1 MDRPIC
7 KMCGK
12 NKCKNRDIRRGKQR
26 YKAYCQTCYARR
38 RRESGNPQIF
48 RTRRDRFLKNKC
60 EICGF
65 VPEHPIQ
72 LQLDHSDGNSVNNH
86 PSNFQTMCANCHAL
100 KTWNN
105 GDWITPSRQEAPY
118 VWNGEQWIA
127 RTN

>member
-1 MDRPIC
+1 MDRPMC
-7 KMCGK
+7 KTCGK
-12 NKCKNRDIRRGKQR
+12 NKCKNRDMRGGKQR

-48 RTRRDRFLKNKC
+48 RTRRERFLKNRC
-60 EICGF
+60 EVCGF

-72 LQLDHSDGNSVNNH
+72 LQLDHIDGNSVNNH
-86 PSNFQTMCANCHAL
+86 PSNFQTLCANCHAL

-105 GDWITPSRQEAPY
+105 GDCITSSRQEAPY

-127 RTN
+127 RVN